1 MMPEDDRAGDLPA
14 LHAGFIPLCDCAP
27 LVIAREQGFD
37 KEFGFSLR
45 LHREVSWANIRDK
58 TEHGIFDCAHML
70 APMPIAST
78 LGVGRAAVP
87 MIAPMALNLNGNAI
101 TVSKALFAEMRT
113 ADPAN
118 ASAGGM
124 AAAHALAGVIRKR
137 ERAGQAPLTLGM
149 VHPFSCHN
157 YDLRYWLAAA
167 GIDPDSDVR
176 LVVIPPSLI
185 ADSLKDGQVD
195 GFCVGAPWGS
205 VAVEMGYGRIV
216 ATKLELWANS
226 PEKVLGV
233 RRDWADANM
242 PLLLSAIKAL
252 LRASAWLEEEANH
265 GEAAEILARP
275 HYIGVPAPVLRRVL
289 SGNLMRER
297 GAQAD
302 NAPDFLVF
310 HRYAANFPWVSH
322 GIWLMTQMARWGQIG
337 ALPDMDSV
345 AAAIFRA
352 DIYRE
357 AASALG
363 MNTPLADVKAE
374 GKAAPHG
381 VIAGD
386 KGPIALG
393 DSRFFADETFRSE
406 DASAYLRKLAS
417 A

>member
-1 MMPEDDRAGDLPA
+1 MMPEDDSAGGLPA

-27 LVIAREQGFD
+27 LVIARECGFD

-58 TEHGIFDCAHML
+58 TEYGIFDCAHML

-78 LGVGRAAVP
+78 LGIGRAAVP
-87 MIAPMALNLNGNAI
+87 MIAPMALSLNGNAV
-101 TVSKALFAEMRT
+101 TVSTALFAEMRR

-124 AAAHALAGVIRKR
+124 AAAHALGAVIRQR
-137 ERAGQAPLTLGM
+137 RQEGQAPLTLGM

-167 GIDPDSDVR
+167 GINPDSDIR
-176 LVVIPPSLI
+176 LVVIPPTLI
-185 ADSLKDGQVD
+185 AESLKEGQVD

-233 RRDWADANM
+233 RRDWANENM
-242 PLLLSAIKAL
+242 PLLLAAMKAL
-252 LRASAWLEEEANH
+252 LKATAWLDEEANRA
-265 GEAAEILARP
+265 EAAEILARP
-275 HYIGVPAPVLRRVL
+275 HYIGAPAQVLRRVM
-289 SGNLMRER
+289 SGNLVREH
-297 GAQAD
+297 GMQAD

-322 GIWLMTQMARWGQIG
+322 AIWLMTQMTRWGQIG
-337 ALPDMDSV
+337 ALPDMGSV
-345 AAAIFRA
+345 AATVFRT

-363 MNTPLADVKAE
+363 LNTPLADIKAE
-374 GKAAPHG
+374 GKGAASG
-381 VIAGD
+381 ETSGD
-386 KGPIALG
+386 TGPIKLG
-393 DSRFFADETFRSE
+393 DSRFFGDEAFRPE
-406 DASAYLRKLAS
+406 EASAYLRGFA
-417 A
+417 AV

>member
-1 MMPEDDRAGDLPA
+1 MMPEDDRDGGLPV

-27 LVIAREQGFD
+27 LVIARERGFD

-58 TEHGIFDCAHML
+58 TEYGIFDCAHML

-78 LGVGRAAVP
+78 LGIGRAAVP

-101 TVSKALFAEMRT
+101 TVSTALFAEMLR

-118 ASAGGM
+118 TSAGGM
-124 AAAHALAGVIRKR
+124 AAAHALAAVIRQR
-137 ERAGQAPLTLGM
+137 RQEAQAPLTLGM

-167 GIDPDSDVR
+167 GIDPENDVR
-176 LVVIPPSLI
+176 LVVIPPPLI
-185 ADSLKDGQVD
+185 AESLKEGQVD

-205 VAVEMGYGRIV
+205 VAVELGYGRIV

-233 RRDWADANM
+233 RRDWANENM
-242 PLLLSAIKAL
+242 PLLLAAMEAL
-252 LRASAWLEEEANH
+252 LKAAAWLDEEANRD
-265 GEAAEILARP
+265 EAAEILARP
-275 HYIGVPAPVLRRVL
+275 HYIGVPAPVLRRVM
-289 SGNLMRER
+289 SGNLVREH
-297 GAQAD
+297 GMQAD

-322 GIWLMTQMARWGQIG
+322 AIWLMTQMTRWGQIG
-337 ALPDMDSV
+337 ALPDMGSV
-345 AAAIFRA
+345 AATVFRA

-363 MNTPLADVKAE
+363 LNTPLTDLKAE
-374 GKAAPHG
+374 GKGTASG
-381 VIAGD
+381 ETAGN
-386 KGPIALG
+386 KGPITLG
-393 DSRFFADETFRSE
+393 DSRFFGDEAFHPE
-406 DASAYLRKLAS
+406 EAFAYLRGFA
-417 A
+417 AV

>member
-1 MMPEDDRAGDLPA
+1 MHAMMPEENSAGGLPV

-27 LVIAREQGFD
+27 LVIARERGFD
-37 KEFGFSLR
+37 AEFGFSLR

-58 TEHGIFDCAHML
+58 TEYGIFDCAHML

-78 LGVGRAAVP
+78 LGIGRPAVA

-101 TVSKALFAEMRT
+101 TVSVDLFAQMRR

-124 AAAHALAGVIRKR
+124 AAAHALAAVIR
-137 ERAGQAPLTLGM
+137 ERRQAGHAPLTLGM

-167 GIDPDSDVR
+167 GVDPDNDVR
-176 LVVIPPSLI
+176 LVVIPPPLI
-185 ADSLKDGQVD
+185 AESLKEGQVD

-233 RRDWADANM
+233 RRDWADENM
-242 PLLLSAIKAL
+242 PLLLAAIKAL
-252 LRASAWLEEEANH
+252 LKAAAWLDDEANRD
-265 GEAAEILARP
+265 EAAEILSRP
-275 HYIGVPAPVLRRVL
+275 HYIGVAAPVLRRIM
-289 SGNLMRER
+289 SGTLIRER

-322 GIWLMTQMARWGQIG
+322 GVWLMTQMARWGQIG
-337 ALPDMDSV
+337 ALPDMGAV
-345 AAAIFRA
+345 AAGIFRP

-363 MNTPLADVKAE
+363 LNTPLADLKSE
-374 GKAAPHG
+374 GADAATG
-381 VIAGD
+381 EIAGD

-393 DSRFFADETFRSE
+393 ARRFFADETFRPE
-406 DASAYLRKLAS
+406 EASAT
-417 A
+417 

>member
-1 MMPEDDRAGDLPA
+1 MMPEDDRAGGLPV

-27 LVIAREQGFD
+27 LVIARECGFD

-78 LGVGRAAVP
+78 LGIGRAAVP

-101 TVSKALFAEMRT
+101 TVSTALFAEMRRT
-113 ADPAN
+113 DPAN

-124 AAAHALAGVIRKR
+124 AAAHALAAAVRHR
-137 ERAGQAPLTLGM
+137 RHDGQAPLTLGM

-167 GIDPDSDVR
+167 GIDPDNDVR
-176 LVVIPPSLI
+176 LVVIPPPLI
-185 ADSLKDGQVD
+185 AESLKEGQVD
-195 GFCVGAPWGS
+195 GFCVGAPWSS

-233 RRDWADANM
+233 RRDWAHENM
-242 PLLLSAIKAL
+242 PLLLAAMKAL
-252 LRASAWLEEEANH
+252 LKAAAWLDEASNRDA
-265 GEAAEILARP
+265 AAEILAHP
-275 HYIGVPAPVLRRVL
+275 HYISVPAPTLRRVM
-289 SGNLMRER
+289 SGGLIRER
-297 GAQAD
+297 GGEAD
-302 NAPDFLVF
+302 DAPDFLVF
-310 HRYAANFPWVSH
+310 HRHAANFPWVSH
-322 GIWLMTQMARWGQIG
+322 GIWLLTQMTRWGQIG
-337 ALPDMDSV
+337 ALPDMASV
-345 AAAIFRA
+345 AATIFRP

-363 MNTPLADVKAE
+363 VNAPLADLKAE
-374 GKAAPHG
+374 GQREG
-381 VIAGD
+381 GREIAGD
-386 KGPIALG
+386 NGPIALG
-393 DSRFFADETFRSE
+393 DGRFFADETFRPE
-406 DASAYLRKLAS
+406 EALAYLRGLLGV
-417 A
+417 

>member
-1 MMPEDDRAGDLPA
+1 MMPEDDSAGGLPA

-27 LVIAREQGFD
+27 LVIARERGFD

-58 TEHGIFDCAHML
+58 TEYGIFDCAHML

-78 LGVGRAAVP
+78 LGIGRAAVP

-101 TVSKALFAEMRT
+101 TVSTALFAEMQR

-124 AAAHALAGVIRKR
+124 AAAHALAAVIRQR
-137 ERAGQAPLTLGM
+137 RQEGQAPLTLGM

-167 GIDPDSDVR
+167 SINPDNDVR
-176 LVVIPPSLI
+176 LVVIPPTLI
-185 ADSLKDGQVD
+185 AESLKEGQVD

-233 RRDWADANM
+233 RRDWANENM
-242 PLLLSAIKAL
+242 PLLLAAMKAL
-252 LRASAWLEEEANH
+252 LKATAWLDEEANRA
-265 GEAAEILARP
+265 EAAEILARP
-275 HYIGVPAPVLRRVL
+275 HYIGAPAQVLRRVM
-289 SGNLMRER
+289 SGNLVREH
-297 GAQAD
+297 GMQAD

-322 GIWLMTQMARWGQIG
+322 AIWLMTQMTRWGQIG
-337 ALPDMDSV
+337 ALPDMGSV
-345 AAAIFRA
+345 AATVFRT

-363 MNTPLADVKAE
+363 LNTPLADIKAE
-374 GKAAPHG
+374 GKGAASG
-381 VIAGD
+381 ETSGD
-386 KGPIALG
+386 TGPIKLG
-393 DSRFFADETFRSE
+393 DSRFFGDEAFRPE
-406 DASAYLRKLAS
+406 EASAYLRGFA
-417 A
+417 AV